1 MSIDR
6 IGKGGAPP
14 APKPAVSG
22 PSLAEKTGAARARG
36 VEEPKPFVLHPETT
50 VGTPATL
57 AAPGTT
63 NVSPTAPAGASP
75 LEKLRTGEVDL
86 EGYLD
91 LKVHEA
97 VGHLKGLR
105 PAELSEIRATLRE
118 HMAQDPGLAELVRR
132 ATGESLV
139 AKE

>member
-6 IGKGGAPP
+6 IGKGNAPP
-14 APKPAVSG
+14 APKPV
-22 PSLAEKTGAARARG
+22 AEKGGAEKARG
-36 VEEPKPFVLHPETT
+36 VEEPKPFVLHPEST
-50 VGTPATL
+50 VGAPVPGM
-57 AAPGTT
+57 PGTPEAAA
-63 NVSPTAPAGASP
+63 VSPTAPAGASP